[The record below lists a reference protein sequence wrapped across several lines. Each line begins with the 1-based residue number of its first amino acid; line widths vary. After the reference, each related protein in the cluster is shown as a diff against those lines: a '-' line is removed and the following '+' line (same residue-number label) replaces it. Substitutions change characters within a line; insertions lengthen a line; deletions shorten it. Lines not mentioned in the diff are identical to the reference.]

1 MIRNGSPTRTRDPAR
16 LSTELELQLS
26 LEQVVDRKTQE
37 LEAERERLSKA
48 LEALHA
54 TQGQL
59 VQAQKLESIGQLAA
73 GIAHEINTPAQYVTD
88 NVGFVR
94 HASTLLLTLVD
105 RLMPLLEAARS
116 GGRQTELVAAADAAL
131 KRTKLDYLREQL
143 PEALDQSLE
152 GLGRIAKIVSAMKEF
167 SHPRSA
173 RRSRSSC
180 ANSSTP
186 RSPLR
191 ATNGNTLPPSTP
203 PSTTRFRRCRACA
216 T

>member
-1 MIRNGSPTRTRDPAR
+1 MAVHAIHRQYNGIFAQKALATVPLGEAHERSATDPRPTRDPAR
-16 LSTELELQLS
+16 PSTELDHQLS

-116 GGRQTELVAAADAAL
+116 GAG
-131 KRTKLDYLREQL
+131 K
-143 PEALDQSLE
+143 
-152 GLGRIAKIVSAMKEF
+152 
-167 SHPRSA
+167 
-173 RRSRSSC
+173 
-180 ANSSTP
+180 
-186 RSPLR
+186 
-191 ATNGNTLPPSTP
+191 PSW
-203 PSTTRFRRCRACA
+203 
-216 T
+216 